1 VVLIRL
7 YFMQMPAL
15 SPDLARRRHPSIASK
30 CVFALLGFTLG
41 GSAYAAEQAQ
51 ERIEAAIT
59 DAAAQLPAEAQRA
72 LTQIDGAPRRLLAL
86 RGYLRARDRLA
97 TRWSWSQAQIEAYEK
112 SAQYA
117 QMLAEIDKVAKR
129 FEEQNRG
136 YTLFV
141 NTQVRSLDLQLQRWN
156 ENRTVGKLAE
166 EAFAASRAYLA
177 RQSDA
182 AGFAQ
187 FLSNWQPSTAAP
199 LAAPGL
205 SLHGQLRAIDFQVHA
220 GGRVVAGPD
229 TSTIASVWKG
239 QGWAQK
245 VAAAV
250 APSGDKFSGPLRMP
264 DEPWHFEYIG
274 SAESQPRGNDTAPA
288 GQPIRDG
295 SES

>member
-1 VVLIRL
+1 
-7 YFMQMPAL
+7 MQMPAL
-15 SPDLARRRHPSIASK
+15 SPDLTRCRHDSMASK

-41 GSAYAAEQAQ
+41 GSALASEQEQ
-51 ERIEAAIT
+51 ERIEAAI
-59 DAAAQLPAEAQRA
+59 AAVAAQLPIEARQA
-72 LTQIDGAPRRLLAL
+72 LTQIEGTPRRLLAL
-86 RGYLRARDRLA
+86 RGYLRARDRLV

-112 SAQYA
+112 SAQHA
-117 QMLAEIDKVAKR
+117 QMLAELDQVAKR

-166 EAFAASRAYLA
+166 EAFAASRAQLA
-177 RQSDA
+177 QQPDT

-229 TSTIASVWKG
+229 TSTIASVWRG

-250 APSGDKFSGPLRMP
+250 AHSGDKFSGPLRMP

-274 SAESQPRGNDTAPA
+274 SAESQPPPGKDAAQA